1 MRELD
6 AGMITTAVKELF
18 IEANYFLSPD
28 VLEKLKAYRELEVS
42 EIGKD
47 LLCRI
52 VENAE
57 LAAERQIAVC
67 QDTGMSVVFMEIG
80 QDVHVNGSIAEAVNE
95 GVRQA
100 YEEGYLRKSV
110 VADPLE
116 RINTKDNTPAIIH
129 YDLTAGEQIK
139 ITVMPKGFGSE
150 NMSGIK
156 MLKPSDGVEGV
167 IDFVLETVA
176 QAGSNPC
183 PPIIVGVGIGG
194 TMEKAALLSKK
205 ALLRPLDS
213 INSNGYY
220 RELEEL
226 LLRKI
231 NSLGIGPQGLGGITT
246 ALGVRIEHFP
256 THIAGLPVAVNLT
269 CHAARH
275 AERIL

>member
-1 MRELD
+1 MREMD
-6 AGMITTAVKELF
+6 ACLITGAVKELF
-18 IEANYFLSPD
+18 IEANYYLSPD
-28 VLEKLKAYRELEVS
+28 VLEKLKTYRELEIS
-42 EIGKD
+42 DIGQE
-47 LLCRI
+47 LLFRI

-57 LAAERQIAVC
+57 LAADKQIAIC

-80 QDVHVNGSIAEAVNE
+80 QDVHVRGSIAEAVNE

-110 VADPLE
+110 VEDPLD
-116 RINTKDNTPAIIH
+116 RKNTKDNTPAIIH
-129 YDLTAGEQIK
+129 YDMVAGDHIK
-139 ITVMPKGFGSE
+139 IAVMPKGFGSE

-167 IDFVLETVA
+167 IEFVLETVA
-176 QAGSNPC
+176 KAGSNPC
-183 PPIIVGVGIGG
+183 PPIIVGIGIGG
-194 TMEKAALLSKK
+194 TMEKAAFLSKK
-205 ALLRPLDS
+205 ALLRPLDEA
-213 INSNGYY
+213 NSNPYY
-220 RELEEL
+220 DELEKA

-231 NSLGIGPQGLGGITT
+231 NNLGIGPQGLGGITT
-246 ALGVRIEHFP
+246 ALGVRIETFP